1 MLLVGLSNFLLPHHI
16 PPTHDHSFFHCLHLP
31 QINWENRK
39 QGDIG
44 NDCLTSVDGTDCLI
58 PRVKG
63 QGKAFHSHKFDG
75 PGLRYEIAVCIL
87 TGWIVWVMGPFPCGD
102 WPDISIFRFALKEM
116 LDENERVEA
125 DDGYRGEDP
134 LHAKVPKSMV
144 HGHDEKMLVVRTH
157 VRRRHE
163 TANKRIKQFA
173 CVATKFRHDI
183 SFHGCCFRACTVLTQ
198 LAIEYGKPLFGVEN
212 YADPPRAA
220 RSPTQAGP

>member
-1 MLLVGLSNFLLPHHI
+1 LQFLLVAALPFPIPHSPFLWHM
-16 PPTHDHSFFHCLHLP
+16 T
-31 QINWENRK
+31 QIKWENRK
-39 QGDIG
+39 HNDAG
-44 NDCLTSVDGTDCLI
+44 NDCLTSVDATDCMI

-63 QGKAFHSHKFDG
+63 QGKPFNSHKFDG

-102 WPDISIFRFALKEM
+102 WPDVSIFRFALKHM
-116 LDENERVEA
+116 LEENERVEA
-125 DDGYRGEDP
+125 DDGYLGEDP

-157 VRRRHE
+157 VRQRHE

-183 SFHGCCFRACTVLTQ
+183 SFHGSCFRACTVLTQ
-198 LAIEYGKPLFGVEN
+198 LAIENGKPLFGVDH
-212 YADPPRAA
+212 YADPRPETAASAAAAA
-220 RSPTQAGP
+220 RVP

>member
-1 MLLVGLSNFLLPHHI
+1 M
-16 PPTHDHSFFHCLHLP
+16 P

-39 QGDIG
+39 HGDVG
-44 NDCLTSVDGTDCLI
+44 NDCLTSVDATDCMI

-63 QGKAFHSHKFDG
+63 QGKAFNSHKFDG

-87 TGWIVWVMGPFPCGD
+87 TGWIVWLMGPFPCGD

-125 DDGYRGEDP
+125 DDGYLGEDP

-173 CVATKFRHDI
+173 CVSTKFRHDI

-198 LAIEYGKPLFGVEN
+198 LAIENGKPLFGVDN
-212 YADPPRAA
+212 YADPRPRMMVGAQG
-220 RSPTQAGP
+220 RP